1 MYQILFRQPILVAL
15 KQAVVLF
22 LLFCSLGCRTIQ
34 KIDSLTISESI
45 SVAET
50 RSIIST
56 LAADEMKG
64 REPGTAGIE
73 KAATFLEDYLKTA
86 EIKPFFKDSYR
97 DKFLIND
104 TEAYNIVGVIESK
117 KSKDEYIVLSA
128 HYDHIGTAKP
138 KTPGADSVYNG
149 ANDNASGVTGVL
161 QIARFLAKHHFDK
174 KILVVLFSGEEK
186 GLLGSKHLAARLKE
200 DNVKIKYVVNLEM
213 IGKTLTDAP
222 GKVYMTGFKLSDFA
236 PKINKALGT
245 EFITY
250 LEAETA
256 YKLFYRSDNYPFY
269 EHYQIPSHTLS
280 TFDFK
285 NSPYYHHLK
294 DEVAELDIE
303 NMNAVIRT
311 TTQVVITLLNQD
323 PEIKI
328 QETNSK

>member
-1 MYQILFRQPILVAL
+1 MQ
-15 KQAVVLF
+15 
-22 LLFCSLGCRTIQ
+22 
-34 KIDSLTISESI
+34 
-45 SVAET
+45 
-50 RSIIST
+50 
-56 LAADEMKG
+56 G
-64 REPGTAGIE
+64 REPGTPGIE

-86 EIKPFFKDSYR
+86 KIKPFFNNSYR

-104 TEAYNIVGVIESK
+104 TEAYNIVGVISGK
-117 KSKDEYIVLSA
+117 KAKDEYIILSA
-128 HYDHIGTAKP
+128 HYDHIGIAKP

-161 QIARFLAKHHFDK
+161 QIARFLAKHNFDK

-186 GLLGSKHLAARLKE
+186 GLLGSKHLASKLQENGTK
-200 DNVKIKYVVNLEM
+200 VKYVVNLEM

-222 GKVYMTGFKLSDFA
+222 GKVYMTGYKLSDFA
-236 PKINKALGT
+236 SKINRSLGT

-285 NSPYYHHLK
+285 NSPYYHHLQ

-303 NMNAVIRT
+303 NMNEVIRT
-311 TTQVVITLLNQD
+311 TAQAVVTLLNQD

-328 QETNSK
+328 QQASVTK

>member
-1 MYQILFRQPILVAL
+1 MYQILYRQSILLL
-15 KQAVVLF
+15 KQLAALF
-22 LLFCSLGCRTIQ
+22 LLVSLLSCRIQ
-34 KIDSLTISESI
+34 KIDSVAINESI

-56 LAADEMKG
+56 LASDEMQG
-64 REPGTAGIE
+64 REPGTPGIE
-73 KAATFLEDYLKTA
+73 KAALFIENYLKTA
-86 EIKPFFKDSYR
+86 NIKPFFNDSYR
-97 DKFLIND
+97 DKFLINN
-104 TEAYNIVGVIESK
+104 TEAYNIVGVISGK
-117 KSKDEYIVLSA
+117 KSKDEYIIVSA

-138 KTPGADSVYNG
+138 KTPGADSIYNG

-186 GLLGSKHLAARLKE
+186 GLLGSKHLASKLQENGTK
-200 DNVKIKYVVNLEM
+200 VKYVVNLEM
-213 IGKTLTDAP
+213 IGKTLSNAP
-222 GKVYMTGFKLSDFA
+222 GQVYMTGFKLSDFA
-236 PKINKALGT
+236 PKINKALGS

-311 TTQVVITLLNQD
+311 TTQVIITLLNQD
-323 PEIKI
+323 PQIKI
-328 QETNSK
+328 QQASVTK